1 MPENSY
7 TSLPDVE
14 AESFIFNKLQA
25 WDKALLSGTEVGILC
40 RNVRDRQLWK
50 LRVDPATG
58 SQCHSFDA
66 YMVLAAP
73 RARSTAYGYLRQ
85 VEALSDIPDA
95 VLGQIRGENVDTVRQ
110 LSTAVRAEPEV
121 LEAARTQKAKEFI
134 GTIRRDHPE
143 QHISRRSRYRLNPT
157 EEQKAEIE
165 EAVELAIERGDANT
179 REEAIFMW
187 AMDYKQDCEQRIL
200 DDVPDGRCA
209 HA

>member
-1 MPENSY
+1 MSQTNSSPDLDSAARE
-7 TSLPDVE
+7 SL
-14 AESFIFNKLQA
+14 IFARLQA
-25 WDKALLSGTEVGILC
+25 WDKAILSRTEIGILC
-40 RNVRDRQLWK
+40 REVRDTPLWQF
-50 LRVDPATG
+50 R
-58 SQCHSFDA
+58 CESFESW
-66 YMVLAAP
+66 MSLAAP
-73 RARSTAYGYLRQ
+73 RARSTAYQYLREVTELQ
-85 VEALSDIPDA
+85 DIPDEH
-95 VLGQIRGENVDTVRQ
+95 LSQIRGENVDTVMH

-187 AMDYKQDCEQRIL
+187 AMDYKQDCEQRIM

>member
-1 MPENSY
+1 MSQTNSSPDLDSAARE
-7 TSLPDVE
+7 SL
-14 AESFIFNKLQA
+14 IFARLQA
-25 WDKALLSGTEVGILC
+25 WDKAITSGPEIGIMC
-40 RNVRDRQLWK
+40 RDVRDGELW
-50 LRVDPATG
+50 RYHEGCT
-58 SQCHSFDA
+58 SFDSW
-66 YMVLAAP
+66 MVLAAP

-85 VEALSDIPDA
+85 VEALSDIPDEH
-95 VLGQIRGENVDTVRQ
+95 LGQIRGENVDTVKQ

>member
-1 MPENSY
+1 MMPSSPDLDSAARE
-7 TSLPDVE
+7 SL
-14 AESFIFNKLQA
+14 IFARLQA
-25 WDKALLSGTEVGILC
+25 WDKAILSRTEIGILC
-40 RNVRDRQLWK
+40 REVRDTPLW
-50 LRVDPATG
+50 
-58 SQCHSFDA
+58 QCRCESFESW
-66 YMVLAAP
+66 MSLAAP
-73 RARSTAYGYLRQ
+73 RARSTAYQYLREVTELQ
-85 VEALSDIPDA
+85 DIPDEH
-95 VLGQIRGENVDTVRQ
+95 LSQIRGENVDTVMH

-187 AMDYKQDCEQRIL
+187 AMDYKQDCEQRIM

>member
-1 MPENSY
+1 MMPSSPDLDSAARE
-7 TSLPDVE
+7 SL
-14 AESFIFNKLQA
+14 IFARLQA
-25 WDKALLSGTEVGILC
+25 WDKAILSRTEIGILC
-40 RNVRDRQLWK
+40 REVRDTPLW
-50 LRVDPATG
+50 
-58 SQCHSFDA
+58 QCRCESFESW
-66 YMVLAAP
+66 MSLAAP
-73 RARSTAYGYLRQ
+73 RARSTAYQYLREVTELQ
-85 VEALSDIPDA
+85 DIPDEH
-95 VLGQIRGENVDTVRQ
+95 LSQIRGENVDTVMH